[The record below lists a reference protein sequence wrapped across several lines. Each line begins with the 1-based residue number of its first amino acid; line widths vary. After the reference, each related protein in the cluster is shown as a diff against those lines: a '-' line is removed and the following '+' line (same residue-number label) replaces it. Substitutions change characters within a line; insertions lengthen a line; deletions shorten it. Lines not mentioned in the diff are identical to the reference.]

1 VAKARAVWLSGQWDA
16 VVNDYASLPFA
27 I

>member
-16 VVNDYASLPFA
+16 VVNGYASLPFA